1 MQKTHTQ
8 NSNVQ
13 ISFAACMH
21 DEDSAVANTLNILV
35 QTMCN
40 NSFTLQ
46 EVNVTSVAQANIVLD
61 KYTQITLYVSSTVDL
76 CNVCYALCV
85 AAVDSIKLRTV
96 N

>member
-1 MQKTHTQ
+1 ME
-8 NSNVQ
+8 
-13 ISFAACMH
+13 

-46 EVNVTSVAQANIVLD
+46 EVDVTSIAQAKLVLD

-76 CNVCYALCV
+76 CDECYALCV
-85 AAVDSIKLRTV
+85 AAVNSIKLRTI